1 MNSSGLR
8 PGLMLNDD
16 EAGAHVRGYHDLTL
30 LTELLLLWRLDS
42 TKYPEIAY
50 LAGQINLTPQLSGV
64 S

>member
-1 MNSSGLR
+1 MF
-8 PGLMLNDD
+8 NDD
-16 EAGAHVRGYHDLTL
+16 AAGAHVRAYHDLTL
-30 LTELLLLWRLDS
+30 LTELLLLWHLDS